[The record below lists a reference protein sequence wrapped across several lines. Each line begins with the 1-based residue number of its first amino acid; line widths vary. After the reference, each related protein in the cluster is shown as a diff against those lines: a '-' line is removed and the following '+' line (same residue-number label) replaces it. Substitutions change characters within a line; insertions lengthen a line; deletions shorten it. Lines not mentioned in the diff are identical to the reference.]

1 MMTLG
6 NDADQ
11 AYGNSVPPID
21 EGWWQSVLAEERLQY
36 HAPTKP
42 GLVSQQQA
50 GIQLDANAAREA
62 GDTQKAT
69 VTSQSSH
76 AIQSGHSLSA
86 GHQKLTATASSERRA
101 EIFQS
106 LQLGARLKGTV
117 SSITNFGAF
126 IDLGGLEGLIHISEL
141 SWGRVSHPNQIV
153 RLGEQL
159 DVQVLEISRERNRV
173 ALSLKRTLPNPW
185 EQAEIEFGIDTI
197 QPAVV
202 SSVLSYGAFA
212 RLKPGIEGL
221 IHVSKMSL
229 GAGQTPHDLLAEGQQ
244 IQVRVLYIDPM
255 HQRMGLR
262 LQTEH

>member
-1 MMTLG
+1 MNLS

-11 AYGNSVPPID
+11 GYGDSVPSID
-21 EGWWQSVLAEERLQY
+21 EGWWQSVLAEEMRQY
-36 HAPTKP
+36 HAPIKP
-42 GLVSQQQA
+42 ALAPQHRA
-50 GIQLDANAAREA
+50 AIQLGPNAARQAEDLA
-62 GDTQKAT
+62 KSP
-69 VTSQSSH
+69 VSNHSSPSRLTTP
-76 AIQSGHSLSA
+76 ASA
-86 GHQKLTATASSERRA
+86 ERRA

-117 SSITNFGAF
+117 SSITDFGAF
-126 IDLGGLEGLIHISEL
+126 VDLGGLEGLIHISEL
-141 SWGRVSHPNQIV
+141 SWGRVSHPHHIV

-159 DVQVLEISRERNRV
+159 EVQVLEISRERNRV

-185 EQAEIEFGIDTI
+185 EQAEAEFGIDTI

-221 IHVSKMSL
+221 IHVSKMPL
-229 GAGQTPHDLLAEGQQ
+229 GAGQTPHDLLTEGQRV
-244 IQVRVLYIDPM
+244 QVRVLYIEPL

>member
-1 MMTLG
+1 MTLS

-11 AYGNSVPPID
+11 GYGDFVPSID
-21 EGWWQSVLAEERLQY
+21 EGWWQSVLAEEMRQY
-36 HAPTKP
+36 QAPIRPSLTP
-42 GLVSQQQA
+42 QRQA
-50 GIQLDANAAREA
+50 A
-62 GDTQKAT
+62 TQ
-69 VTSQSSH
+69 
-76 AIQSGHSLSA
+76 LSA
-86 GHQKLTATASSERRA
+86 NTVRQTEDLTKSPLANHSGSSRPTTPESSERRA

-106 LQLGARLKGTV
+106 LQSGARLKGII
-117 SSITNFGAF
+117 SSITDFGAF
-126 IDLGGLEGLIHISEL
+126 VDLGGLEGLIHISEL

-159 DVQVLEISRERNRV
+159 EVQVLEISRERNRV

-185 EQAEIEFGIDTI
+185 EQAEAEFGIDTI
-197 QPAVV
+197 HPAVV

-221 IHVSKMSL
+221 IHVSKMPL

-244 IQVRVLYIDPM
+244 VQVRVLYIDPT
-255 HQRMGLR
+255 HQRMGLK

>member
-1 MMTLG
+1 MMTLS
-6 NDADQ
+6 NDAEHV
-11 AYGNSVPPID
+11 YENSMPSID
-21 EGWWQSVLAEERLQY
+21 EGWWQSVLAEERRQY

-42 GLVSQQQA
+42 TLASQQKI
-50 GIQLDANAAREA
+50 GIQLDANSASDSNHPAKNPVA
-62 GDTQKAT
+62 SH
-69 VTSQSSH
+69 TSHSSPQRLITP
-76 AIQSGHSLSA
+76 AN
-86 GHQKLTATASSERRA
+86 SEKRA
-101 EIFQS
+101 ELFQS

-117 SSITNFGAF
+117 SSTTDFGAF

-159 DVQVLEISRERNRV
+159 DVQVLEISKERTRV

-185 EQAEIEFGIDTI
+185 EQAEAEFGIDTI

-221 IHVSKMSL
+221 IHVSKMPL
-229 GAGQTPHDLLAEGQQ
+229 GAGQTPHDLLTEGQK
-244 IQVRVLYIDPM
+244 IQVRVLYIDSM

>member
-1 MMTLG
+1 MMTLT
-6 NDADQ
+6 NDVEHG
-11 AYGNSVPPID
+11 YGNSIPPID
-21 EGWWQSVLAEERLQY
+21 EGWWQSVLAEEMRQY
-36 HAPTKP
+36 HTPTKP
-42 GLVSQQQA
+42 TLIQQHKA
-50 GIQLDANAAREA
+50 GIQLDA
-62 GDTQKAT
+62 
-69 VTSQSSH
+69 SH
-76 AIQSGHSLSA
+76 RSGA
-86 GHQKLTATASSERRA
+86 GHTAKNPVAIHSGSQRLTTPASSERRA
-101 EIFQS
+101 ELFQS

-117 SSITNFGAF
+117 SSITDFGAF
-126 IDLGGLEGLIHISEL
+126 VDLGGLEGLIHISEL

-159 DVQVLEISRERNRV
+159 DVQVLEISKERNRV

-185 EQAEIEFGIDTI
+185 EQAEVEFGIDTI

-221 IHVSKMSL
+221 IHVSKMPL
-229 GAGQTPHDLLAEGQQ
+229 GAGQTPHDLLIEGQQ
-244 IQVRVLYIDPM
+244 VQVRVLYIDSM

>member
-1 MMTLG
+1 MTLS
-6 NDADQ
+6 NEAEH
-11 AYGNSVPPID
+11 AYGNSTPPID
-21 EGWWQSVLAEERLQY
+21 EGWWQSVLAEERRQY

-42 GLVSQQQA
+42 TLVPQHQA
-50 GIQLDANAAREA
+50 GIQLDANAARDT
-62 GDTQKAT
+62 GDAAKDT
-69 VTSQSSH
+69 VASKSNRMIQSSH
-76 AIQSGHSLSA
+76 SIHAS
-86 GHQKLTATASSERRA
+86 HQKLTTPASSERRA

-117 SSITNFGAF
+117 SSITDFGAF

-141 SWGRVSHPNQIV
+141 SWRRVSHPNQIV

-159 DVQVLEISRERNRV
+159 DVQVLEISKERNRV

-185 EQAEIEFGIDTI
+185 EQAEAEFGIDTI

-202 SSVLSYGAFA
+202 SCVLSYGAFA

-221 IHVSKMSL
+221 IHVSKMPL
-229 GAGQTPHDLLAEGQQ
+229 GSGQTPHDLLTEGQQ
-244 IQVRVLYIDPM
+244 VQVRVLYIDPM

>member
-1 MMTLG
+1 MNLS
-6 NDADQ
+6 NDTEHG
-11 AYGNSVPPID
+11 YGNSMPSID
-21 EGWWQSVLAEERLQY
+21 EGWWQSVLAEEMRQY
-36 HAPTKP
+36 HAPLKP
-42 GLVSQQQA
+42 TLAPQHQA
-50 GIQLDANAAREA
+50 AIQLDANPARQAEDLA
-62 GDTQKAT
+62 RSP
-69 VTSQSSH
+69 VSNHSSP
-76 AIQSGHSLSA
+76 SR
-86 GHQKLTATASSERRA
+86 LTTPASSERRA

-117 SSITNFGAF
+117 SSITDFGAF

-159 DVQVLEISRERNRV
+159 EVQVLEISQERNRV

-185 EQAEIEFGIDTI
+185 EQAEVEFGIDTI
-197 QPAVV
+197 QFAVV

-221 IHVSKMSL
+221 IHVSKMPL
-229 GAGQTPHDLLAEGQQ
+229 GAGQTPHDLLTEGQQ
-244 IQVRVLYIDPM
+244 VQVRVLYIDPT

>member
-1 MMTLG
+1 MSVS
-6 NDADQ
+6 NDAKHRYEN
-11 AYGNSVPPID
+11 AMPPID
-21 EGWWQSVLAEERLQY
+21 EGWWQSVLAEERRQY
-36 HAPTKP
+36 NAPARPK
-42 GLVSQQQA
+42 LVPQHKA
-50 GIQLDANAAREA
+50 GIQLDAAKDPLA
-62 GDTQKAT
+62 
-69 VTSQSSH
+69 
-76 AIQSGHSLSA
+76 GHSS
-86 GHQKLTATASSERRA
+86 QQRLTTFASSERRA
-101 EIFQS
+101 EVFQS

-117 SSITNFGAF
+117 SSITDFGAF

-173 ALSLKRTLPNPW
+173 ALSLKRMTPNPW
-185 EQAEIEFGIDTI
+185 EQAEAEFGIDTV
-197 QPAVV
+197 QPAIV

-229 GAGQTPHDLLAEGQQ
+229 GAGQTPHDLLTEGQQ
-244 IQVRVLYIDPM
+244 VQVRVLYIDPV

-262 LQTEH
+262 LQTGH